1 VKSYRL
7 TPRAADGLW
16 RILVYVE
23 DRFSAAATDRVLAEI
38 ESAFD
43 LLVERPHIG
52 HRREEL
58 TSDPRIRFWSVGPTL
73 IAYRASD
80 DAIEVLFV
88 ERGSMDWERLMDE
101 LPRQS
106 Q

>member
-1 VKSYRL
+1 VRSYRL

-23 DRFSAAATDRVLAEI
+23 ERFGAAVTDRVLAEI
-38 ESAFD
+38 ESAFE
-43 LLVERPHIG
+43 LLAQRPDVG

-58 TSDPRIRFWSVGPTL
+58 TTDPRIRFWSVGPTL
-73 IAYRASD
+73 IAYRASGD
-80 DAIEVLFV
+80 DIEVLFV
-88 ERGSMDWERLMDE
+88 ERGSMDWERLMED
-101 LPRQS
+101 LPHQS